1 MSSSFIKEFHNILN
15 GESYEKYKDVIDII
29 QQDIKEYD
37 PK

>member
-15 GESYEKYKDVIDII
+15 SESYEKYKDVIDII

-37 PK
+37 P